1 MFYIGVFAVPA
12 HEKSESKK
20 SPDNEGLP
28 SIDELSRK
36 IQKAKQEAL
45 IPEEKKAA
53 SGAMH
58 VSVELVAGVVA
69 GLLVGY
75 YLDTWLGTKPVFIV
89 ICFLLGFAGA
99 LKNIIRSVE
108 NSDHNE

>member
-1 MFYIGVFAVPA
+1 MPGS
-12 HEKSESKK
+12 EKSESKK
-20 SPDNEGLP
+20 SPENESLP

-45 IPEEKKAA
+45 VPEGRKAA

-58 VSVELVAGVVA
+58 ISVELVAGVVA

-75 YLDTWLGTKPVFIV
+75 YLDSWLDTKPVFIV

-99 LKNIIRSVE
+99 LRNIIRSVE